1 MPGVHAHAHDDTE
14 SSRSTETPAREHP
27 ISFAD
32 IDRVLEAS
40 AGVAE
45 STGASPVRTWRDALT
60 LALESL
66 RYARTI
72 LAADVKILRH
82 AMATEGP
89 DDQAVVDDLPA
100 IVTTGTW
107 SEGTASTDETDDPP
121 PGSELDPSVFVRSD
135 PLLSAHREMA
145 RTDLSSPGSVS
156 RTLQLLEEQ
165 LVAVTER
172 EAAVGHRLRQIRAAI
187 VRQYEDGAVPT
198 SNWPG

>member
-1 MPGVHAHAHDDTE
+1 MPGVHAHAHDDDDDTE
-14 SSRSTETPAREHP
+14 SNGSIETPARERP

-40 AGVAE
+40 AAVAD
-45 STGASPVRTWRDALT
+45 STGASPVRAWRDDLT

-107 SEGTASTDETDDPP
+107 SEERASTDDPP
-121 PGSELDPSVFVRSD
+121 PDAELDPSVFVRSD
-135 PLLSAHREMA
+135 PLLSAHQEMA
-145 RTDLSSPGSVS
+145 RTDLSSPGAVA
-156 RTLQLLEEQ
+156 RTLQTLEEQ

-172 EAAVGHRLRQIRAAI
+172 ETSVGHRLRQIRATI
-187 VRQYEDGAVPT
+187 VRQYKDGAVPT

>member
-1 MPGVHAHAHDDTE
+1 VPGVHAHAHDDDTE
-14 SSRSTETPAREHP
+14 SSRSSETPARERP
-27 ISFAD
+27 ISVAD
-32 IDRVLEAS
+32 IDRLLEAS
-40 AGVAE
+40 AGAAE
-45 STGASPVRTWRDALT
+45 STGASPVRAWRDALT

-107 SEGTASTDETDDPP
+107 TEERASTDDPP
-121 PGSELDPSVFVRSD
+121 PGAELDPSVFVRSD
-135 PLLSAHREMA
+135 PLLSAHQEMA
-145 RTDLSSPGSVS
+145 RTDLSSPGSVA
-156 RTLQLLEEQ
+156 RTLQALEEQ

-172 EAAVGHRLRQIRAAI
+172 EAAVGDRLRQIRATI
-187 VRQYEDGAVPT
+187 VRQYEDGAVPS

>member
-1 MPGVHAHAHDDTE
+1 MPGVHAHAHEDDTE
-14 SSRSTETPAREHP
+14 SNGSTETPARERP
-27 ISFAD
+27 ISFGD

-40 AGVAE
+40 AGVAD
-45 STGASPVRTWRDALT
+45 SAGASPVRAWRDALT

-72 LAADVKILRH
+72 LATDVKILRH

-100 IVTTGTW
+100 IVTAGAL
-107 SEGTASTDETDDPP
+107 SEERPSTDDPA
-121 PGSELDPSVFVRSD
+121 PGTELDPSVFVRSD
-135 PLLSAHREMA
+135 PLLSAHQEMA
-145 RTDLSSPGSVS
+145 RTDLSSPGAVA
-156 RTLQLLEEQ
+156 RTLQTLEEQ

-172 EAAVGHRLRQIRAAI
+172 ETAVGHRLAQIRATI
-187 VRQYEDGAVPT
+187 VRQYKDGAVPT